1 MALPA
6 TTLPATPTML
16 GADPTAKE
24 EYFAALQKTLDAL
37 DARANQGPNWF
48 QLAGA
53 LLDPGRTGNVGEA
66 LGRTATMLGAQ
77 QQQQADMQIPIAQ
90 ARAQLAGQ
98 KYETENQS
106 KAIALLSQ
114 TLGVPPDKAIQ
125 QLSTGSIPQG
135 DLSKLAQV
143 YPVIA
148 QLSPKV
154 AEIVKGVFGMQKD
167 IGTMDLENKKFLAQ
181 SAQADRTAGMSQA
194 DLVAKYGAGVLSLI
208 PGGGMPST
216 MPPPAAGAMPP
227 PAAGAMPPPAA
238 GAVPVPEGE
247 LVAAP
252 IRPYSV
258 PAIPMT
264 ASAATPAAGA
274 MQGPTP
280 TTDPTVLPVLS
291 QVKDLRQML
300 STTQDPTLQANGRDV
315 LQKLEADLKTRFG
328 ITLPAMPGPV
338 APAMPGPVAAAA
350 PVMPAA
356 PVMAGRPAPSTV
368 PADLQG
374 LPLAAQSEV
383 AKKRVEEADKPY
395 NAKRDEILNYTPQLL
410 ESSNTNLRQ
419 LDQIAR
425 QRPQIFALMQQQ
437 GLMSGLMTLAQ
448 EGAQLTAGT
457 FNARLGLPVQQFLE
471 KTKLP
476 PADQQAVRDVSR
488 ILGSEFLANVKA
500 NKGLLGVNPTDN
512 DARLLQAPM
521 ASIQDSARAVQLWSR
536 QQILLNKQR
545 EAMYGAL
552 SEFSDKAGP
561 TASTRQFFSPGSVYD
576 KINKDYARFRM
587 QLFRQFYPSE

>member
-1 MALPA
+1 
-6 TTLPATPTML
+6 
-16 GADPTAKE
+16 
-24 EYFAALQKTLDAL
+24 
-37 DARANQGPNWF
+37 
-48 QLAGA
+48 
-53 LLDPGRTGNVGEA
+53 
-66 LGRTATMLGAQ
+66 
-77 QQQQADMQIPIAQ
+77 
-90 ARAQLAGQ
+90 
-98 KYETENQS
+98 
-106 KAIALLSQ
+106 
-114 TLGVPPDKAIQ
+114 
-125 QLSTGSIPQG
+125 
-135 DLSKLAQV
+135 
-143 YPVIA
+143 
-148 QLSPKV
+148 
-154 AEIVKGVFGMQKD
+154 
-167 IGTMDLENKKFLAQ
+167 
-181 SAQADRTAGMSQA
+181 
-194 DLVAKYGAGVLSLI
+194 
-208 PGGGMPST
+208 MP
-216 MPPPAAGAMPP
+216 GAMPP
-227 PAAGAMPPPAA
+227 PAT
-238 GAVPVPEGE
+238 GAVPGS
-247 LVAAP
+247 AP
-252 IRPYSV
+252 
-258 PAIPMT
+258 A
-264 ASAATPAAGA
+264 
-274 MQGPTP
+274 
-280 TTDPTVLPVLS
+280 TDPAVLPVLS

-300 STTQDPTLQANGRDV
+300 STTQDPTLQANGRDA

-328 ITLPAMPGPV
+328 ITLPAMPGPAAPA
-338 APAMPGPVAAAA
+338 APAMPAA
-350 PVMPAA
+350 PVAPAMPAA
-356 PVMAGRPAPSTV
+356 PVMAARPAPAAV

-374 LPLAAQSEV
+374 LPLATQAEV

-395 NAKRDEILNYTPQLL
+395 NTKRDEILNYTPQLL